1 MYCLDQGLHGP
12 MTGSREQF
20 FTEMNDIGANI
31 YGYSMGSA
39 VRGRLLKEFMDI
51 SRPDNVDLLLD
62 LVRNE
67 FTLTNAITKE
77 KSADGNLQQMIL
89 PSLERIKHNK
99 GEDVYI
105 EEHRKV
111 LNNLTPSLG
120 QSINS
125 IRSKLT
131 PREMEVCNMVR
142 NGMVTKD
149 IARLLHIASHTV
161 EKHRR
166 MSRKKLGLTNNGVNL
181 FSYLNSF

>member
-1 MYCLDQGLHGP
+1 
-12 MTGSREQF
+12 
-20 FTEMNDIGANI
+20 
-31 YGYSMGSA
+31 
-39 VRGRLLKEFMDI
+39 
-51 SRPDNVDLLLD
+51 
-62 LVRNE
+62 
-67 FTLTNAITKE
+67 
-77 KSADGNLQQMIL
+77 MIL
-89 PSLERIKHNK
+89 PSLERIKLNK

-111 LNNLTPSLG
+111 LNNLTSSFG

-149 IARLLHIASHTV
+149 IARLLHIAPHTI

-166 MSRKKLGLTNNGVNL
+166 MARKKLGLTNKGVNL